1 MPRLRRV
8 LVLVAV
14 ALAAIGGTALA
25 RLDRQVRAYL
35 AGPALGA
42 VRIYAAPTVLRRD
55 APVPGGSL
63 GRKLARLGYRQA
75 EGDALV
81 AGTYRA
87 AGGAVEIAPRPSP
100 APSAPPPRPAPVAVQ
115 GPRLPAIR
123 AAHRPPLDPPHLQ
136 PEVLATLRPRARA
149 PPPRAHPP
157 P

>member
-14 ALAAIGGTALA
+14 ALAAIGGIALA

-63 GRKLARLGYRQA
+63 ARKLARLGYRQA
-75 EGDALV
+75 AGDALV
-81 AGTYRA
+81 ARTYRA
-87 AGGAVEIAPRPSP
+87 AGGAVAIAPRPSP
-100 APSAPPPRPAPVAVQ
+100 APWAPAPRPARGAVPGRPVA
-115 GPRLPAIR
+115 GLRPA
-123 AAHRPPLDPPHLQ
+123 AGPPLDTPGL
-136 PEVLATLRPRARA
+136 
-149 PPPRAHPP
+149 
-157 P
+157 

>member
-1 MPRLRRV
+1 MPSLRRV

-14 ALAAIGGTALA
+14 AVAAIGGIALA

-63 GRKLARLGYRQA
+63 ARKLARLGYRQA
-75 EGDALV
+75 EGGALV

-87 AGGAVEIAPRPSP
+87 AGGAGGSGA
-100 APSAPPPRPAPVAVQ
+100 RPAPA
-115 GPRLPAIR
+115 PRG
-123 AAHRPPLDPPHLQ
+123 
-136 PEVLATLRPRARA
+136 AR
-149 PPPRAHPP
+149 
-157 P
+157 